1 MNAVIGQEKLVKILD
16 GYTLHTVPKTMLFL
30 GPSGCGKSWIAARF
44 AESLKLPVVN
54 IDSTVTPEK
63 LIEYYQ
69 SPIEKMYIIDLK
81 GIDEKQQN
89 KFLKFI
95 EEPSA
100 TMYIILTAESE
111 IGILPTILN
120 RCMKYHFEEYTV
132 DQLKQFDWAMNCSDD
147 IAYQIVKTPGQL
159 LELSDDNLDDT
170 FKLCNAILTLL
181 KTANYAN
188 ALSIYTKINCKDD
201 PKKID
206 FNLFLDLLTYSAFDK
221 YKKENDE
228 FSFKVY
234 QYTIRQRAKIL
245 NKTISKE
252 SFLLNFFDNLW
263 RLAH

>member
-54 IDSTVTPEK
+54 IDSTITPEK

-132 DQLKQFDWAMNCSDD
+132 DQLKQFDWAMTSNATGRRNNFEKFFEKS
-147 IAYQIVKTPGQL
+147 IAVSKKVT
-159 LELSDDNLDDT
+159 T
-170 FKLCNAILTLL
+170 FAIPIWDGGLV
-181 KTANYAN
+181 
-188 ALSIYTKINCKDD
+188 S
-201 PKKID
+201 
-206 FNLFLDLLTYSAFDK
+206 S
-221 YKKENDE
+221 
-228 FSFKVY
+228 VG
-234 QYTIRQRAKIL
+234 RAQH
-245 NKTISKE
+245 
-252 SFLLNFFDNLW
+252 F
-263 RLAH
+263 